1 MKKQCVCVFFFF
13 SKCIRFVEGRT
24 PTFAYNCIP
33 GERRDTWL
41 ARALRDNESVQ
52 RTLQKP
58 EKGSS
63 SNSSRQINEMKQCG
77 KQNDLTDHPLVQW
90 NVAFLL
96 LFSIPSSLNKLANY
110 VQGALPQNLCYTNRV
125 VAGPWK
131 SSTTEINYGNRFIRS
146 LSTIKPWQY

>member
-1 MKKQCVCVFFFF
+1 MLCEEAVCVFFF
-13 SKCIRFVEGRT
+13 SKCIRFVVEGRT

-77 KQNDLTDHPLVQW
+77 KQNDLTDHPLVQ
-90 NVAFLL
+90 
-96 LFSIPSSLNKLANY
+96 
-110 VQGALPQNLCYTNRV
+110 
-125 VAGPWK
+125 
-131 SSTTEINYGNRFIRS
+131 
-146 LSTIKPWQY
+146 